1 MHDGLHA
8 DLSERIIACAIEVHR
23 HLGAGLLESVYE
35 EALCREFDGNRV
47 SYDRQVGIPLYYKGH
62 LISEHRPDLIV
73 EGSVIVE
80 VKSVQ
85 RLEPIHTAQ
94 VMTYL
99 RVRGVRLGLILN
111 FNSVVMRHG
120 IKRVIL

>member
-8 DLSERIIACAIEVHR
+8 DLTERIIACAIEVHR
-23 HLGAGLLESVYE
+23 HLGAGLLEGVYE
-35 EALCREFDGNRV
+35 EALCREFHEARL
-47 SYDRQVGIPLYYKGH
+47 SYERQVGIPLYYKGR
-62 LISEHRPDLIV
+62 LISEHRPDLVV

-80 VKSVQ
+80 VKSIQ
-85 RLEPIHTAQ
+85 RLDPIHLAQ

-111 FNSVVMRHG
+111 FNSVVMRQG
-120 IKRVIL
+120 IRRVIL